1 MEKRINHLLN
11 QFQEGKLNNV
21 EKQELLE
28 LVESNKEVIN
38 NELVHMIAEE
48 EKSIKD
54 TEVNEKWDTVL
65 QNILAADKPHKVRR
79 RFLTPALQWASAAI
93 ILIAISVTSY
103 FYSVNKG
110 QKEHVFVQDVLPGGN
125 KAVLTLADGKKISLT
140 DAVAGDIAKQSGISI
155 TKTADG
161 QLIYKV
167 SGGVNE
173 TDDSKMNTISTPRGG
188 QWQVQLPDGSM
199 VWLNAASSLTYPL
212 SFVSA
217 KQRVVDLSGE
227 AYFEVAKDKLHPFV
241 VRTAKQEVE
250 VLGTHFNI
258 NCYADEYVTKT
269 TLLEG
274 SVRVSHNTTH
284 DTEILKPGEQSVLS
298 STGINIKGIDVEE
311 AIAWKNGY
319 FMFNNEKQES
329 IMRKISRWYNV
340 EIEYADADAKEV
352 MYYGT
357 VGRFGKVS
365 QVLRKLEQT
374 GEVRFDIKDNKIIV
388 YKEDKI
394 K

>member
-1 MEKRINHLLN
+1 MEKRISHLLN
-11 QFQEGKLNNV
+11 QFQEGKLSSV

-28 LVESNKEVIN
+28 LVSADKEGISD
-38 NELVHMIAEE
+38 ELVHMI
-48 EKSIKD
+48 
-54 TEVNEKWDTVL
+54 TEGEASATPAGANDKWETVL
-65 QNILAADKPHKVRR
+65 QNILASDKPHKIKRR
-79 RFLTPALQWASAAI
+79 KLLPVLKWASAAI
-93 ILIAISVTSY
+93 VLISIGVASY
-103 FYSVNKG
+103 LYRIDKTP
-110 QKEHVFVQDVLPGGN
+110 EAHVFIQDVLPGGN

-140 DAVAGDIAKQSGISI
+140 DAVTGNIAKQAGLSI

-167 SGGVNE
+167 SEGANE
-173 TDDSKMNTISTPRGG
+173 TDDSKINTISTPRGG
-188 QWQVQLPDGSM
+188 QWQVQLPDGSV

-212 SFVSA
+212 SFASA
-217 KQRVVDLSGE
+217 KQRVVELTGE
-227 AYFEVAKDKLHPFV
+227 AYFEVAKDKLHPFI

-274 SVRVSHNTTH
+274 SVRVSHNATH

-298 STGINIKGIDVEE
+298 NTGINIKGIDVEE

-329 IMRKISRWYNV
+329 VMRKISRWYNV
-340 EIEYADADAKEV
+340 EIEYADTDAKEV

-374 GEVRFDIKDNKIIV
+374 GEVRFEIKDNKIIV
-388 YKEDKI
+388 YKEDNK

>member
-1 MEKRINHLLN
+1 MEKRINHLLS

-28 LVESNKEVIN
+28 LVEANKGVIN
-38 NELVHMIAEE
+38 DELVHMITDE
-48 EKSIKD
+48 EKSVTD

-65 QNILAADKPHKVRR
+65 QNILAADKPYRVRK

-93 ILIAISVTSY
+93 ILIAIAVSSY
-103 FYSVNKG
+103 LYSVNKG
-110 QKEHVFVQDVLPGGN
+110 QKVHVFAQDVLPGGN

-140 DAVAGDIAKQSGISI
+140 DAVAGDIAKQSGLSI

-167 SGGVNE
+167 SEVVKE
-173 TDDSKMNTISTPRGG
+173 ADDSKVNTISTPKGG
-188 QWQVQLPDGSM
+188 QWQVSLPDGSV

-217 KQRVVDLSGE
+217 KQRIVELTGE
-227 AYFEVAKDKLHPFV
+227 AYFEVTKDKLHPFI

-258 NCYADEYVTKT
+258 NSYADENVTRT

-298 STGINIKGIDVEE
+298 STGINVRVMDVEE

-340 EIEYADADAKEV
+340 EIEYADTDAKEV

-374 GEVRFDIKDNKIIV
+374 GEVRFDIKGNKIIV
-388 YKEDKI
+388 YKEDRK